1 MLFLLLS
8 YCCGCYFA
16 AVAGALLLLLLWLS
30 VERKNFLIKF
40 PYPKGGRTTFFFMNS
55 LSPAVESFA
64 DKFAYSS

>member
-16 AVAGALLLLLLWLS
+16 AVAGALLLLLLS
-30 VERKNFLIKF
+30 VKRKNFLIKF

-55 LSPAVESFA
+55 LSLAVESFA

>member
-16 AVAGALLLLLLWLS
+16 AVAGALLLLS
-30 VERKNFLIKF
+30 VERKDFLIKF
-40 PYPKGGRTTFFFMNS
+40 PYPKGGRTTFFFMKS
-55 LSPAVESFA
+55 LSLAVESFA